1 MTGPPPGIAATRLAV
16 RPVLADLGAG
26 SRVVVAVSGGADS
39 LALAAAVADE
49 AGAAG
54 VVAVGVVVDHGLQAG
69 SAAVAEEAAGSCGAV
84 GLSRVEVVP
93 VSVAASGSGPEADAR
108 AVRYAALDA
117 AAERVGATVVLV
129 GHTLDDQAEQ
139 VLLGLLRGSGS
150 RSLSGMPPRRGRYAR
165 PFLALRRAETRA
177 ACRERGLTWWEDPH
191 NADPAYARVRVRE
204 LLAQV
209 SATLG
214 EDVAPALART
224 AALLR
229 VDADHLD
236 AAAAAA
242 RADLGASA
250 LAAAALAAVPQALR
264 TRVWRL
270 LAVEAG
276 VPAGALTA
284 AHVAALDALVTSWRG
299 QGPVWLPGG
308 VAVARSAGPDGSV
321 VFLPPAAG
329 VSPGPDVASGS

>member
-1 MTGPPPGIAATRLAV
+1 MSGPPPGIAATRLAV

-26 SRVVVAVSGGADS
+26 ARVVVAVSGGADS
-39 LALAAAVADE
+39 LALAAAAADE

-69 SAAVAEEAAGSCGAV
+69 SATVAEEATRACVAAGLA
-84 GLSRVEVVP
+84 RVEVVP
-93 VSVAASGSGPEADAR
+93 VAVAPTGAGPEADAR
-108 AVRYAALDA
+108 TARYAALDA
-117 AAERVGATVVLV
+117 AAERCGAPAVLL

-150 RSLSGMPPRRGRYAR
+150 RSLSGMPPRRGRYVR
-165 PFLALRRAETRA
+165 PFLGLRRADTRS

-209 SATLG
+209 SASVG
-214 EDVAPALART
+214 EDLAPALART

-242 RADLGASA
+242 RADLGVGAP
-250 LAAAALAAVPQALR
+250 AAAALASLPQALR

-299 QGPVWLPGG
+299 QGPVWLPGAF
-308 VAVARSAGPDGSV
+308 AVSR
-321 VFLPPAAG
+321 
-329 VSPGPDVASGS
+329 SPGPDGVVDFLPPDSGVGC

>member
-1 MTGPPPGIAATRLAV
+1 MSGPPPGIAATRLAV

-26 SRVVVAVSGGADS
+26 ARVVVAVSGGADS
-39 LALAAAVADE
+39 LALAAAAADE

-69 SAAVAEEAAGSCGAV
+69 SATVAEEATRACVAAGLA
-84 GLSRVEVVP
+84 RVEVVP
-93 VSVAASGSGPEADAR
+93 VAVAPTGAGPEADAR
-108 AVRYAALDA
+108 TARYAALDA
-117 AAERVGATVVLV
+117 AAERCGAPAVLL

-150 RSLSGMPPRRGRYAR
+150 RSLSGMPPRRGRYVR
-165 PFLALRRAETRA
+165 PFLGLRRADTRS

-209 SATLG
+209 SASVG
-214 EDVAPALART
+214 EDLAPALART

-242 RADLGASA
+242 RADLGVGAP
-250 LAAAALAAVPQALR
+250 AAAALASLPQALR

-299 QGPVWLPGG
+299 QGPVWLPGAF
-308 VAVARSAGPDGSV
+308 AVSR
-321 VFLPPAAG
+321 
-329 VSPGPDVASGS
+329 SPGPDGVVDFHPPDSGVGC

>member
-69 SAAVAEEAAGSCGAV
+69 SAAVAAEAAGRCTAV

-117 AAERVGATVVLV
+117 AAERVGGSVVLL

-150 RSLSGMPPRRGRYAR
+150 RSLSGMPLRRGRYAR
-165 PFLALRRAETRA
+165 PFLGLRRVETRS

-242 RADLGASA
+242 RADLGAGA
-250 LAAAALAAVPQALR
+250 PAAAALASVPQALR

-299 QGPVWLPGG
+299 QGPVWLPGA
-308 VAVARSAGPDGSV
+308 VAVTRSAGPDGSV

-329 VSPGPDVASGS
+329 VSP

>member
-1 MTGPPPGIAATRLAV
+1 MSGPPPGIAATRLAV
-16 RPVLADLGAG
+16 RPVLADLCAGA
-26 SRVVVAVSGGADS
+26 RVVVAVSGGADS
-39 LALAAAVADE
+39 LALAAAAADE

-69 SAAVAEEAAGSCGAV
+69 SATVAEEATRACVAAGLA
-84 GLSRVEVVP
+84 RVEVVP
-93 VSVAASGSGPEADAR
+93 VTVAPTGAGPEADAR
-108 AVRYAALDA
+108 TARYAALDA
-117 AAERVGATVVLV
+117 AAERCGAPAVLL

-150 RSLSGMPPRRGRYAR
+150 RSLSGMPPRRGRYVR
-165 PFLALRRAETRA
+165 PFLGLRRADTRS

-204 LLAQV
+204 LLIQV
-209 SATLG
+209 SASVG
-214 EDVAPALART
+214 EDLAPALART

-242 RADLGASA
+242 RAGLGVGPP
-250 LAAAALAAVPQALR
+250 AAAALASLPQALR

-299 QGPVWLPGG
+299 QGPVWLPGAF
-308 VAVARSAGPDGSV
+308 AVSR
-321 VFLPPAAG
+321 
-329 VSPGPDVASGS
+329 SPGPDGVVDFLPPDLGVGC

>member
-1 MTGPPPGIAATRLAV
+1 MSGPPPGIAATRLAV

-26 SRVVVAVSGGADS
+26 ARVIVAVSGGADS
-39 LALAAAVADE
+39 LALAAAAADE

-69 SAAVAEEAAGSCGAV
+69 SATVAEEAARACGAA
-84 GLSRVEVVP
+84 GLARVEVVP
-93 VSVAASGSGPEADAR
+93 VAVAPTGAGPEADAR
-108 AVRYAALDA
+108 TARYAALDA
-117 AAERVGATVVLV
+117 AAERCGAPAVLL

-150 RSLSGMPPRRGRYAR
+150 RSLSGMPPRRGRYVR
-165 PFLALRRAETRA
+165 PFLGLRRADTRS

-209 SATLG
+209 SASVG
-214 EDVAPALART
+214 EDLAPALART

-242 RADLGASA
+242 RADLGVGAP
-250 LAAAALAAVPQALR
+250 AAAALASLPQALR

-299 QGPVWLPGG
+299 QGPVWLPGAF
-308 VAVARSAGPDGSV
+308 AVSR
-321 VFLPPAAG
+321 
-329 VSPGPDVASGS
+329 SPGPDGVVDFLPPDSGVGC

>member
-1 MTGPPPGIAATRLAV
+1 MSGPPPGIAATRLAV

-26 SRVVVAVSGGADS
+26 ARVVVAVSGGADS
-39 LALAAAVADE
+39 LALAAAAADE

-69 SAAVAEEAAGSCGAV
+69 SATVAEEATRACVAAGLA
-84 GLSRVEVVP
+84 RVEVVP
-93 VSVAASGSGPEADAR
+93 VAVAPTGAGPEADAR
-108 AVRYAALDA
+108 TARYAALDA
-117 AAERVGATVVLV
+117 AAERCGAPAVLL

-150 RSLSGMPPRRGRYAR
+150 RSLSGMPPRRGRYVR
-165 PFLALRRAETRA
+165 PFLGLRRADTRS

-209 SATLG
+209 SASVG
-214 EDVAPALART
+214 EDLAPALART

-242 RADLGASA
+242 RADLGVGAP
-250 LAAAALAAVPQALR
+250 AAAALAALPQALR

-299 QGPVWLPGG
+299 QGPVWLPGAF
-308 VAVARSAGPDGSV
+308 AVSR
-321 VFLPPAAG
+321 
-329 VSPGPDVASGS
+329 SPGPDGVVDFLPPDSGVGC